1 MNGATPGGW
10 TRRGFLRAGGLLAAG
25 GLAGCLGGLAGR
37 GAGATGSPD
46 DGAGLTLETLDVRG
60 SPGEPVAIPAA
71 GTVTL
76 VDFFATWC
84 GPCRQ
89 QMETLG
95 TVRDDFGDELFVVS
109 VTTESDRA
117 AIRRFWREYDG
128 RWPVALDA
136 RGDANLSY
144 AVKGIPTLVL
154 LGADGIERWR
164 HRGLAGIDAVV
175 EQVETAIADG
185 GAATSG

>member
-1 MNGATPGGW
+1 MNRATPGGR
-10 TRRGFLRAGGLLAAG
+10 TRRGLLRASGLLATG
-25 GLAGCLGGLAGR
+25 GLAGCLGGLDGR
-37 GAGATGSPD
+37 VPGATGSPG

-71 GTVTL
+71 STVTL

-84 GPCRQ
+84 GPCRP
-89 QMETLG
+89 QMGSLG
-95 TVRDDFGDELFVVS
+95 TVRDDFGDELFLVS
-109 VTTESDRA
+109 VTAESDRG

-144 AVKGIPTLVL
+144 GVKGIPTLVL
-154 LGADGIERWR
+154 LGADGTERWR
-164 HRGLAGIDAVV
+164 HRGLAGVDAVV
-175 EQVETAIADG
+175 EQVEAAAADG
-185 GAATSG
+185 AAVASG